1 MLCYVL
7 CSVFIHICWCLVV
20 HSRHTRLDLT
30 RLPRRKRER
39 ERETGC
45 YYYADD
51 FGPAPARLSLSPY
64 CHTLCQTS
72 MHQHTSPRGL
82 VVNAHLYAR
91 TQVFG
96 KRDSIFDYYPKLQR
110 RKVLAHAEGKEIQ
123 NQTGENGEI
132 KIYALKWRGK
142 KIPKKQNW
150 NRSGSCLVV
159 CVFFLEGTGS
169 KISQLRSV
177 RYVKSNRI
185 AQRQRGFRDSSHGT
199 QNLTTHTTNIEKEV
213 GKTEIYARVQRELWP
228 KEQQ

>member
-1 MLCYVL
+1 MYCVYTYADVWLCTVD
-7 CSVFIHICWCLVV
+7 
-20 HSRHTRLDLT
+20 TLDLT
-30 RLPRRKRER
+30 WLDCRGER

-51 FGPAPARLSLSPY
+51 FGPAPARLSLSP
-64 CHTLCQTS
+64 CHSTLCQTS

-96 KRDSIFDYYPKLQR
+96 IGDSIFYYYPKLQR

-132 KIYALKWRGK
+132 KSSALKWRK
-142 KIPKKQNW
+142 KKKNPKKNITRRAVATKQNW

-159 CVFFLEGTGS
+159 CVFLG
-169 KISQLRSV
+169 R
-177 RYVKSNRI
+177 NRI
-185 AQRQRGFRDSSHGT
+185 RNQPATVGALRQ
-199 QNLTTHTTNIEKEV
+199 IEPDCSATA
-213 GKTEIYARVQRELWP
+213 GISGQ
-228 KEQQ
+228 